1 MRIKNIVVKNFRS
14 LKDVEIEFDDIT
26 TLIGPNGAGK
36 STVLRALDWFFNGS
50 KGGDLTNE
58 DYSYGAVDQPIEVQ
72 VTFDSLTVADRQVLG
87 KYVTTEM
94 DTFTAWKTRTSDGAE
109 TLSANAKGFPP
120 FTQIKN
126 APNATEKKNRYK
138 ELRDSSPDLNL
149 RAASSGTA
157 AEEAMTEWEA
167 EHIDLLEDV
176 PEVQTNFFG
185 FNSNAKMSGLFDFV
199 LVTADLRASEESQD
213 AKSTIIGRI
222 LERSV
227 DRTLA
232 DERVTEIVEQSRRD
246 QQAVYDEAFGE
257 QLAQMTSALNVVV
270 EGYTPGRS
278 VSVKPADVELKA
290 PRTTF
295 QVSILDGNTET
306 SVERQG
312 HGFQHT
318 LLISALQMLAQSGAA
333 GEEGVICLAIEE
345 PELFQ
350 HPIQAQA
357 FAKVLRTLAED
368 DSKSIQVTYATHSP
382 YFIEAQKFHQVRRMT
397 RSGAQQ
403 PEVTVHSATLDDVK
417 IRLNGTINSS
427 SVESQLDGTISNQ
440 LSTAIFADR
449 AFLVEGTTECAVFYG
464 LGDRN
469 GVGSLEA
476 LGLSI
481 VPVSGKMNIPLAHAI
496 LDELGVPVYAL
507 FDADA
512 GHEARATAN
521 GKDIAKIAVD
531 VQNHI
536 RENQKLL
543 TYFGLPE
550 VDFPSETVEEDVAIF
565 EDHLEGYL
573 QSKWPEWMTELSE
586 LETASGVSARKN
598 QGAYRR
604 VTLGAGGTVP
614 PVFEEVLAR
623 ACREQRS

>member
-1 MRIKNIVVKNFRS
+1 MRIKTISIKNFRS
-14 LKDVEIEFDDIT
+14 LKDVDIEFDDIT
-26 TLIGPNGAGK
+26 TFIGPNGTGK

-50 KGGDLTNE
+50 KGGELSDE
-58 DYSYGAVDQPIEVQ
+58 DCSYGAVDEPIEVR
-72 VTFDSLTVADRQVLG
+72 VTFGSLSAADRQVLG
-87 KYVTTEM
+87 KYVTDDM
-94 DTFTAWKTRTSDGAE
+94 DVFTAWKTRSPDGAE
-109 TLSANAKGFPP
+109 TLSANSKGFPL
-120 FTQIKN
+120 FTPVKN
-126 APNATEKKNRYK
+126 APNATQKKDLYK
-138 ELRDSSPDLNL
+138 KLRDGSPELGL
-149 RAASSGTA
+149 RAAATGPA
-157 AEEAMTEWEA
+157 VDEAMTQWEA
-167 EHIDLLEDV
+167 EHIDLLEDT

-227 DRTLA
+227 DRTVA
-232 DERVTEIVEQSRRD
+232 DERVAEIVEQSRRD
-246 QQAVYDEAFGE
+246 QQSVYDEAFGE
-257 QLAQMTSALNVVV
+257 QLAKITSDLNVVV

-278 VSVKPADVELKA
+278 VSVKPANIELKA
-290 PRTTF
+290 LRTTF
-295 QVSILDGNTET
+295 EVSILDGNTET
-306 SVERQG
+306 TVERQG
-312 HGFQHT
+312 HGFQRT

-368 DSKSIQVTYATHSP
+368 DTRSIQVTYATHSP

-397 RSGAQQ
+397 RSKDHQ
-403 PEVTVHSATLDDVK
+403 PEVTVHSATLGDIK
-417 IRLNGTINSS
+417 TRLDSIIKSS

-440 LSTAIFADR
+440 LSTAVFSDR

-476 LGLSI
+476 SGLSI

-496 LDELGVPVYAL
+496 LDALGVPVYAL

-512 GHEARATAN
+512 GYEARATAN
-521 GKDIAKIAVD
+521 GKDVIKVATDK
-531 VQNHI
+531 QNHI
-536 RENQKLL
+536 RENHKLL
-543 TYFGLPE
+543 RYFGLPE
-550 VDFPSETVEEDVAIF
+550 VDFPSESVEDMVAIF
-565 EDHLEGYL
+565 EDHLEGHL
-573 QSKWPEWMTELSE
+573 ESNWPEWMSELSA
-586 LETASGVSARKN
+586 LEAASGLSVKKN
-598 QGAYRR
+598 QEAYRH
-604 VTLGAGGTVP
+604 VTLSAVGDVP
-614 PVFEEVLAR
+614 RVFMEVLAKAR
-623 ACREQRS
+623 GEQR

>member
-1 MRIKNIVVKNFRS
+1 MRIKNISVKNFRS

-26 TLIGPNGAGK
+26 TFIGPNGAGK
-36 STVLRALDWFFNGS
+36 SSVLRVLDWFFNGS
-50 KGGDLTNE
+50 KGGDLTDE
-58 DYSYGAVDQPIEVQ
+58 DCSYGAVEVPIEVR
-72 VTFDSLTVADRQVLG
+72 VTFDSLSAADRKVLG
-87 KYVTTEM
+87 KYVTADT
-94 DTFTAWKTRTSDGAE
+94 DTFTAWKTRTPDGAE
-109 TLSANAKGFPP
+109 TLSANAKGYPR
-120 FTQIKN
+120 FTPIKGATSATAKKDLYKQLREE
-126 APNATEKKNRYK
+126 AP
-138 ELRDSSPDLNL
+138 ELGL
-149 RAASSGTA
+149 RAASTGA
-157 AEEAMTEWEA
+157 AVDEAMTAWEA
-167 EHIDLLEDV
+167 ENLDLLEEV

-185 FNSNAKMSGLFDFV
+185 FNSNAQMSGLFDFV

-227 DRTLA
+227 DRTVA
-232 DERVTEIVEQSRRD
+232 DERVAEIVERSRRD

-257 QLAQMTSALNVVV
+257 QLTRITSDLNVVV
-270 EGYTPGRS
+270 EGYTPGRA
-278 VSVKPADVELKA
+278 VSVKPADVDLKA

-312 HGFQHT
+312 HGFQRT

-368 DSKSIQVTYATHSP
+368 DTKSIQVTYATHSP

-397 RSGAQQ
+397 RSESGE
-403 PEVTVHSATLDDVK
+403 PEVTVHSTTLDKVK
-417 IRLNGTINSS
+417 TRLNGIIKSA

-440 LSTAIFADR
+440 LSTAVFADR

-476 LGLSI
+476 SGLSI
-481 VPVSGKMNIPLAHAI
+481 VSVSGKMNIPLAHAI
-496 LDELGVPVYAL
+496 LDALGVPVYAL

-512 GHEARATAN
+512 GYEARATAN
-521 GKDIAKIAVD
+521 GKDTNKIAAEK
-531 VQNHI
+531 QNHI
-536 RENQKLL
+536 HANRKLL
-543 TYFGLPE
+543 SYFNLPE
-550 VDFPSETVEEDVAIF
+550 ADFPSEKVGATVSIF
-565 EDHLEGYL
+565 EDHLEGHL
-573 QSKWPEWMTELSE
+573 ESNWPEWVSE
-586 LETASGVSARKN
+586 LNALEVASGVPVKKN
-598 QGAYRR
+598 QEAYRR
-604 VTLGAGGTVP
+604 VTHSAGGEVP
-614 PVFEEVLAR
+614 RVFVEVLAKAR
-623 ACREQRS
+623 GDQS

>member
-1 MRIKNIVVKNFRS
+1 MRIKNISVKNFRS
-14 LKDVEIEFDDIT
+14 LKDVEIKFDDIT

-36 STVLRALDWFFNGS
+36 SSVLRALDWFFNGS
-50 KGGDLTNE
+50 KGGDLTDE
-58 DYSYGAVDQPIEVQ
+58 DCSYGAVDQPIEVQ
-72 VTFDSLTVADRQVLG
+72 VTFDSLTTADRQVLG
-87 KYVTTEM
+87 KYVTAEM
-94 DTFTAWKTRTSDGAE
+94 DTFTTWKTRTSDGAE

-120 FTQIKN
+120 FTPIKN

-138 ELRDSSPDLNL
+138 ALRDSSPDLNL

-157 AEEAMTEWEA
+157 ADEAMTEWEA

-257 QLAQMTSALNVVV
+257 QLAQITSDLNVVV

-295 QVSILDGNTET
+295 QVSILDGSTET

-312 HGFQHT
+312 HGFQRT

-368 DSKSIQVTYATHSP
+368 DAKSIQVAYATHSP

-397 RSGAQQ
+397 RSG
-403 PEVTVHSATLDDVK
+403 EYS
-417 IRLNGTINSS
+417 RG
-427 SVESQLDGTISNQ
+427 
-440 LSTAIFADR
+440 
-449 AFLVEGTTECAVFYG
+449 
-464 LGDRN
+464 
-469 GVGSLEA
+469 
-476 LGLSI
+476 
-481 VPVSGKMNIPLAHAI
+481 
-496 LDELGVPVYAL
+496 
-507 FDADA
+507 
-512 GHEARATAN
+512 
-521 GKDIAKIAVD
+521 
-531 VQNHI
+531 
-536 RENQKLL
+536 
-543 TYFGLPE
+543 
-550 VDFPSETVEEDVAIF
+550 
-565 EDHLEGYL
+565 
-573 QSKWPEWMTELSE
+573 
-586 LETASGVSARKN
+586 
-598 QGAYRR
+598 
-604 VTLGAGGTVP
+604 
-614 PVFEEVLAR
+614 
-623 ACREQRS
+623 